1 MGIKFSEDKPVITS
15 KHFAIFQKMFSD
27 AGAFAVM
34 EAKALGLPIT
44 GVVNGEIIKEY
55 ADGRKEVLGKAEP
68 WVHIDKKIIRLK
80 PKI

>member
-34 EAKALGLPIT
+34 EAKALGLPVT
-44 GVVNGEIIKEY
+44 GVVNDEIIKEY
-55 ADGRKEVLGKAEP
+55 ADGKKEVLGKAAP
-68 WVHIDKKIIRLK
+68 WVRVDKKIIRLK